1 MNTETR
7 ERREKSEKTK
17 SAKWNFLNIF
27 SLRDSAKSQ
36 LRSNRVSSVP
46 LRHQQAKVNA
56 SRNPF
61 AHILVPIFFHSLS
74 NAWQFQFVKH
84 QKKTKKKK
92 SFSHKVRIF
101 PLKRR
106 RRKNQKNKISRVLQE
121 KSPNRYTKLND
132 IQTYFGGNKEGEI
145 SEEYKN
151 WKLKEKIISKRSTCV
166 WMVGVASA

>member
-1 MNTETR
+1 M
-7 ERREKSEKTK
+7 KSPKKPKVRSE
-17 SAKWNFLNIF
+17 IF
-27 SLRDSAKSQ
+27 S
-36 LRSNRVSSVP
+36 
-46 LRHQQAKVNA
+46 
-56 SRNPF
+56 
-61 AHILVPIFFHSLS
+61 IFFLFVIQPSPNCDPIEFRLFRFDISRPKSTQAEIPSLTS
-74 NAWQFQFVKH
+74 SSPFFFIRYQMRGNFSSWNT
-84 QKKTKKKK
+84 KKKRRKKK

-121 KSPNRYTKLND
+121 KAPNRYTKLND